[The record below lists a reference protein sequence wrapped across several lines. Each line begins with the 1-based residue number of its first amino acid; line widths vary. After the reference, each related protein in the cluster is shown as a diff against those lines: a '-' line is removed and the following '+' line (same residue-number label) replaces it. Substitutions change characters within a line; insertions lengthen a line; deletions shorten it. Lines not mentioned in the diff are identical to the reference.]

1 MSDEAAEDL
10 TSILTRKLLQRLAG
24 HRSFERGEVY
34 FDDGAVRSL
43 RRQGSRIR
51 AVVRGTHD
59 YHVHLWV
66 EDGEIGY
73 DCDCP
78 VGLEGD
84 FCKHCVAA
92 GLAWLDVESDS
103 DASSK
108 AESDL
113 QTYLARLDRETLVS
127 MLLEQ
132 AEEDE
137 RLYRRLT
144 VRAAAS
150 STGGPNLSVWK
161 QAFDEATSTDHFIH
175 YREAHTFASRIDD
188 VIDSLEEMLRAG
200 QAASVIELA
209 EHGLDKLEQ
218 SLGHIDDS
226 DGGMGSLM
234 NRLQA
239 LHLEACRIAKPD
251 PEALAARLFEW
262 EMETAHDVFYGAAE
276 VYADVL
282 GERGLATYRRLAEEE
297 WAKMPALGPEDKDAE
312 HYGRRYSITAIMA
325 GFARA
330 SDDLEALV
338 AINSRDLSSPYAFLQ
353 IAELYRDAGDRASAL
368 DWAERGWQA
377 FADGQRDGRLRDF
390 IVEAYQDQG
399 RHDEAMALAWP
410 HFAENPSLHSYRY
423 LEERARQAGQWSHW
437 REQALSLA
445 HSRIAEKQAKPAGR
459 WSWLEAARKDH
470 SLLVE
475 IALHDGEPEEAWRQA
490 ESGDC
495 SEGLWLKLAKLRE
508 ESHPADAVRVYKN
521 RIASLLR
528 NTGNSLYEEAI
539 EMLEKIEPLLD
550 RSGQQAAFQSLL
562 TDIRIMHKRK
572 RNLMKLLDQQG
583 W

>member
-43 RRQGSRIR
+43 RRQGGRIR

-59 YHVHLWV
+59 YHVRLWV

-92 GLAWLDVESDS
+92 GLAWLDDESDS

-175 YREAHTFASRIDD
+175 YREAHAFASRIDD

-262 EMETAHDVFYGAAE
+262 EMETA
-276 VYADVL
+276 
-282 GERGLATYRRLAEEE
+282 
-297 WAKMPALGPEDKDAE
+297 
-312 HYGRRYSITAIMA
+312 
-325 GFARA
+325 
-330 SDDLEALV
+330 
-338 AINSRDLSSPYAFLQ
+338 
-353 IAELYRDAGDRASAL
+353 
-368 DWAERGWQA
+368 
-377 FADGQRDGRLRDF
+377 
-390 IVEAYQDQG
+390 
-399 RHDEAMALAWP
+399 
-410 HFAENPSLHSYRY
+410 
-423 LEERARQAGQWSHW
+423 
-437 REQALSLA
+437 
-445 HSRIAEKQAKPAGR
+445 
-459 WSWLEAARKDH
+459 
-470 SLLVE
+470 
-475 IALHDGEPEEAWRQA
+475 
-490 ESGDC
+490 
-495 SEGLWLKLAKLRE
+495 
-508 ESHPADAVRVYKN
+508 
-521 RIASLLR
+521 
-528 NTGNSLYEEAI
+528 
-539 EMLEKIEPLLD
+539 
-550 RSGQQAAFQSLL
+550 
-562 TDIRIMHKRK
+562 
-572 RNLMKLLDQQG
+572 
-583 W
+583 